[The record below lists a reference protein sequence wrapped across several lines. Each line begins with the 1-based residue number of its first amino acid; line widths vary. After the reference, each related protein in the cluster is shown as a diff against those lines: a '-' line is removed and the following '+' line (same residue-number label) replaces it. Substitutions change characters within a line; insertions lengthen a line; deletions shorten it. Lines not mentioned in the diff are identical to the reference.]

1 MGWIPVE
8 MVVSLGH
15 NGDMPRSESSFA
27 RDHAM
32 VGLSLLVV
40 VGGVAS
46 VIVRTTTGTG
56 PTTDV
61 LDIGNLLVLALVAA
75 PSLAVIPLTR
85 RWRISLVES
94 LLGILAWAPLLGPAG
109 DTSCVD
115 CAFVL
120 LWPMTVAAV
129 QLSLLAIAWFSP
141 SLRSR

>member
-8 MVVSLGH
+8 MVGTFGH
-15 NGDMPRSESSFA
+15 TDDMPRYESSYA

-32 VGLSLLVV
+32 VAVALLAV

-46 VIVRTTTGTG
+46 VIVRTSTGTG

-75 PSLAVIPLTR
+75 PSLAVIPVTR
-85 RWRISLVES
+85 RWRISLAEC
-94 LLGILAWAPLLGPAG
+94 LLAIYAWAPLLGPAG

-129 QLSLLAIAWFSP
+129 QLPLLAIAWFSP